1 MNQSLVILSLALLV
15 STNAFAQWEPQKSG
29 TTANLRG
36 LHAVSDSVAWAGG
49 SEGTVL
55 RTEDGGVR
63 WQSCATPSGA
73 EKLDFRGVW
82 AWDAKTAMV
91 LSSGPGEQSRVYE
104 TKDGCSHWT
113 EMIRN
118 SDKDGFWD
126 AMTFQ
131 AGDFGM
137 SGDERTGVLI
147 GDPLHNRFYTMTMI
161 FGHGWFNDDASCAA
175 RPGEA
180 AFAASDTSAFV
191 FGSRRYILVTGGI
204 AGTRALLSA
213 IACGPRRWLQG
224 CFGCSSSFSVGRGV
238 DRRFLG
244 FLQRR
249 STRCNGR
256 RRPLNCLSK
265 PQALRRLRPTA
276 GIIGPRRDQAAAW
289 PIARRSHGMPRVK
302 SGLRRERMAPIS
314 RATAEKPGNRWTMEI
329 GTRCR
334 CPTLWDPREV
344 LRSCVRMRSAS
355 NSAYRKSITQTTA

>member
-1 MNQSLVILSLALLV
+1 MNQRLIILSLVVLV
-15 STNAFAQWEPQKSG
+15 STNDIAQWEPQKSG

-36 LHAVSDSVAWAGG
+36 IHAVSDSVAWASG

-55 RTEDGGVR
+55 RTEDGGVH
-63 WQSCATPSGA
+63 WQRCATPSGA

-118 SDKDGFWD
+118 TDKDGFWD

-204 AGTRALLSA
+204 AGPRALLSA
-213 IACGPRRWLQG
+213 LLA
-224 CFGCSSSFSVGRGV
+224 GRGV
-238 DRRFLG
+238 AQGCLDV
-244 FLQRR
+244 
-249 STRCNGR
+249 
-256 RRPLNCLSK
+256 PLPLASGAESAGAFSVFFSDAQHGVTVGGDYK
-265 PQALRRLRPTA
+265 HPDQTA
-276 GIIGPRRDQAAAW
+276 GTAAFTTDGGRHWTAATKPPHGYRSAVAW
-289 PIARRSHGMPRVK
+289 DANEKTWIAAGTNGSD
-302 SGLRRERMAPIS
+302 IS
-314 RATAEKPGNRWTMEI
+314 RDDGKTWQPLDDGNWNALSLPYVVGPKGSI
-329 GTRCR
+329 AK
-334 CPTLWDPREV
+334 
-344 LRSCVRMRSAS
+344 LRANAIS
-355 NSAYRKSITQTTA
+355 Q